1 MRLALAAGLLL
12 LVAAAC
18 AGGGSVP
25 TPTATPTP
33 PASAAPATAT
43 PDPREAVAVLV
54 ADPAER
60 VRLEAALASSAG
72 FAPAAGAA
80 RVQWAIADIPLS
92 GSRPL
97 VLARWAAITDQRRDV
112 LDLGRADVLRILRG
126 EVRDWSQLGGSQQ
139 PIVAYLPASHVAR
152 IAGALG
158 VPSAELAAELLP
170 DGEVA
175 DRVASTP
182 GAFALIAPEQLRLG
196 VLALTVDGHDPY
208 RDPARES
215 PLSEL
220 RWIRAPGLGDVVRL
234 AAVAGLEAAQPF
246 DPAGMLVTGELI
258 PARCTNAALADLDDY
273 GAMFDGVRDAVAA
286 ADIAVAA
293 LETSLTDLAAPTP
306 CVSTFVLQGSPRVVG
321 AVSEAGV
328 DVMLTAGNHML
339 DCREGCSGTGA
350 LLDTLARLEEAGI
363 ATAGAGEDL
372 SAARAP
378 AVVEVHT
385 AHGFVR
391 FAFLGYD
398 SIAPWYAATAQK
410 PGTAPLS
417 AASVRE
423 DVRAALLLA
432 DHVVV
437 GASWGV
443 EYTADPTASQ
453 REIAGIAIEAGAT
466 FVIGNHPHWVQ
477 AVEHFESA
485 LVAYSFGNFV
495 FESVLVGG
503 DDPGDGDGTGIHAR
517 SANRLSDPSGR
528 DPWRRRRATLDLP
541 SRVRRPR
548 RRGPPDPRSHLAGA
562 GPAARAI
569 GGATLAAAAEPAPP
583 PSPPRGN
590 PRPLAR
596 VLRVSAERG
605 MPIDSARRIGRRVRH
620 APRVLPLPTAPA
632 LALSLAIVLG
642 ACSALPGGTPPP
654 AALTATATP
663 AAAPSPTATA
673 APTATPAPTPTA
685 APTATP
691 AAATPT
697 PEPGEAV
704 AILVS
709 DPAEAARLAVALA
722 SAAGFNPASGDAATQ
737 WAIADAPLSGSRPIV
752 LARWAAITDQRRD
765 VLDLERDDV
774 LRILRGEVGNWF
786 QLGGSPQ
793 PIAVYLPA
801 SEADRIAG
809 ALGIPPTEL
818 AAELLPD
825 GEVVE
830 RVAGTPGAF
839 ALIEPEQLRLG
850 VLALTVDGYDPYRD
864 PARESP
870 LSAVR
875 WIRAPGLRD
884 VVRLAAAAGL
894 EGAAPFDPAGM
905 LATGELI
912 PVRCS
917 DYVLAHLD
925 DYGAMFDGGGRGDRL
940 RRHHRHAP

>member
-60 VRLEAALASSAG
+60 ARLEAALASSAG
-72 FAPAAGAA
+72 FVPAAGVA

-92 GSRPL
+92 GSLPL

-139 PIVAYLPASHVAR
+139 PIVAYLPASHAAR

-208 RDPARES
+208 RDPAGES
-215 PLSEL
+215 PLSAV
-220 RWIRAPGLGDVVRL
+220 RWIRAPGLGDAVRL

-246 DPAGMLVTGELI
+246 DPAGMLVTGELV
-258 PARCTNAALADLDDY
+258 PARCTNAALAGLDDY
-273 GAMFDGVRDAVAA
+273 GAMFEGVREAVAA

-293 LETSLTDLAAPTP
+293 LETSLTDLAEPTP

-339 DCREGCSGTGA
+339 DCWEGCSGTGA

-398 SIAPWYAATAQK
+398 TIAPWNAATEQK

-437 GASWGV
+437 GANWGV

-495 FESVLVGG
+495 FDQSWSVETTQGMVMELGF
-503 DDPGDGDGTGIHAR
+503 T
-517 SANRLSDPSGR
+517 R
-528 DPWRRRRATLDLP
+528 D
-541 SRVRRPR
+541 
-548 RRGPPDPRSHLAGA
+548 
-562 GPAARAI
+562 
-569 GGATLAAAAEPAPP
+569 
-583 PSPPRGN
+583 
-590 PRPLAR
+590 
-596 VLRVSAERG
+596 
-605 MPIDSARRIGRRVRH
+605 
-620 APRVLPLPTAPA
+620 
-632 LALSLAIVLG
+632 
-642 ACSALPGGTPPP
+642 
-654 AALTATATP
+654 
-663 AAAPSPTATA
+663 
-673 APTATPAPTPTA
+673 
-685 APTATP
+685 
-691 AAATPT
+691 
-697 PEPGEAV
+697 
-704 AILVS
+704 
-709 DPAEAARLAVALA
+709 
-722 SAAGFNPASGDAATQ
+722 
-737 WAIADAPLSGSRPIV
+737 RPIGY
-752 LARWAAITDQRRD
+752 
-765 VLDLERDDV
+765 
-774 LRILRGEVGNWF
+774 RIRPVVIRG
-786 QLGGSPQ
+786 
-793 PIAVYLPA
+793 
-801 SEADRIAG
+801 
-809 ALGIPPTEL
+809 
-818 AAELLPD
+818 
-825 GEVVE
+825 
-830 RVAGTPGAF
+830 
-839 ALIEPEQLRLG
+839 
-850 VLALTVDGYDPYRD
+850 
-864 PARESP
+864 
-870 LSAVR
+870 
-875 WIRAPGLRD
+875 
-884 VVRLAAAAGL
+884 
-894 EGAAPFDPAGM
+894 
-905 LATGELI
+905 
-912 PVRCS
+912 
-917 DYVLAHLD
+917 
-925 DYGAMFDGGGRGDRL
+925 DGGGPRWIYRPEFVDPAAEGRTILDRIWQAQDRL
-940 RRHHRHAP
+940 PAR